1 MRSRL
6 TARRLLR
13 TQQVDGGLRALAK
26 GNGVALEQVRRLVTR
41 YTHQWG
47 RWLARDRSSLD
58 IVMAVGLLGL
68 ATALMLPV
76 REHLNLL
83 NLGLI
88 YLILVIVI
96 SLIARRWVSAS
107 AAVIAFVLFDVF
119 FILPYY
125 TLVVA
130 RTDHLLGLSV
140 FLGVAVLISQLVYLV
155 RRRTLEALRHGRQM
169 EMLYELSQALIAD
182 VDLDSMLVSIVERVV
197 LVFGVRSCAVVTLDN
212 NSRPI
217 IRVSRGAPPD
227 VSLRDEEALLRWV
240 IEQRQPAGVGS
251 HTGRI
256 VRPHGSRTSRRII
269 IPRRRQAH
277 AVLYIPIAIGN
288 RVLGGLRVAGAA
300 EGMGFT
306 HEDQQQLSL
315 FANQA
320 ALSIER
326 IRLTEE
332 ATRAE
337 VLARSDELKSALLSA
352 VSHDL
357 RTPLAAIKAS
367 ATSML
372 QEDIAWTPED
382 RRDLLQTIDEEAD
395 RLARI
400 VSNLLDLSRIEAGV
414 LRPDRDWNEV
424 AEVVSDAVVRTHSL
438 TQGREV
444 TVDIADDLPLVR
456 LDYVEISQV
465 LVNLIENAVKYSP
478 SGQPIDIVVR
488 HYAEEIEVSI
498 ADRGGGIP
506 AGQEREIFSPFSRLG
521 NGSGASGT
529 GIGLAICKGIIEA
542 HGGRIRVSRRAD
554 GGSVFRF
561 TLPVEPD
568 SAINPMEPLEVST

>member
-13 TQQVDGGLRALAK
+13 TQQADGGLRALAK
-26 GNGVALEQVRRLVTR
+26 GNGVALERGSRSITR

-47 RWLARDRSSLD
+47 RWLERDRSSLD
-58 IVMAVGLLGL
+58 IGMAVGLLGL

-96 SLIARRWVSAS
+96 SLIARRWVSAG
-107 AAVIAFVLFDVF
+107 AAVVAFVLFDVF

-130 RTDHLLGLSV
+130 RTDQLLGLGV
-140 FLGVAVLISQLVYLV
+140 FLGVAVVISQLVYLV

-169 EMLYELSQALIAD
+169 EMLYELSRALIAD

-197 LVFGVRSCAVVTLDN
+197 LVFGVRSCAIVTLDD

-256 VRPHGSRTSRRII
+256 VRPHGSRTTRRII
-269 IPRRRQAH
+269 TPRHQAH

-337 VLARSDELKSALLSA
+337 VLSRSDKLKSALLSA

-424 AEVVSDAVVRTHSL
+424 AEVVSDAVVRTLSL

-478 SGQPIDIVVR
+478 SGQPVDIEVR
-488 HYAEEIEVSI
+488 RYAEEIEVSI
-498 ADRGGGIP
+498 ADRGDGIP
-506 AGQEREIFSPFSRLG
+506 AGQESEIFSPFSRLG

-542 HGGRIRVSRRAD
+542 HGGRIWVSRRAD

-568 SAINPMEPLEVST
+568 SAINPVQPLEVST

>member
-1 MRSRL
+1 M
-6 TARRLLR
+6 
-13 TQQVDGGLRALAK
+13 
-26 GNGVALEQVRRLVTR
+26 ALERGSRSITR

-47 RWLARDRSSLD
+47 RWLERDRSSLD
-58 IVMAVGLLGL
+58 IGMAVGLLGL

-96 SLIARRWVSAS
+96 SLIARRWVSAG
-107 AAVIAFVLFDVF
+107 AAVVAFVLFDVF

-130 RTDHLLGLSV
+130 RTDQLLGLGV
-140 FLGVAVLISQLVYLV
+140 FLGVAVVISQLVYLV

-169 EMLYELSQALIAD
+169 EMLYELSRALIAD

-197 LVFGVRSCAVVTLDN
+197 LVFGVRSCAIVTLDD
-212 NSRPI
+212 NSQPI

-256 VRPHGSRTSRRII
+256 VRPHGSRTTRRII
-269 IPRRRQAH
+269 TPRRQAH

-337 VLARSDELKSALLSA
+337 VLSRSDKLKSALLSA

-372 QEDIAWTPED
+372 QEDIDWTPED

-424 AEVVSDAVVRTHSL
+424 AEVVSDAVVRTLSL

-478 SGQPIDIVVR
+478 SGQPVDIEVR
-488 HYAEEIEVSI
+488 RYAEEIEVSI
-498 ADRGGGIP
+498 ADRGDGIP
-506 AGQEREIFSPFSRLG
+506 AGQESEIFSPFSRLG

-542 HGGRIRVSRRAD
+542 HGGRIWVSRRAD

-568 SAINPMEPLEVST
+568 SAINPVQPLEVST